1 MLYCSTDQTKQR
13 LMEHAQRDSI
23 SDMRLILSKECGDSV
38 EQIAQ
43 YLQKI
48 TYEKCGDTLAHVA
61 SRCGSL
67 KVLRFI
73 FKEVNCLTLLE
84 SQNHDGKRPLH
95 EAAQSSRLDVVQFL
109 IHQGCQIDP
118 LKRADWTPLML
129 ACTKNH
135 LEVVQTLVARGA
147 NTNLRNKDGWTPFHI
162 SCREGHVHIMS
173 CLLDMFPDA
182 WNTSSKNKRTPLH
195 TAGMCLCR
203 TRCKVKQECQV
214 KSLHGH
220 VQCVKLLLSRGCY
233 LPDVADNC
241 GTTPFMDAAQA
252 DQVAIM
258 DCLAEL
264 QKVGQ
269 HDVVKL
275 LIGLGAICNARDNK
289 GRTGPLTRPHSKFWL
304 YAGSCHVSSREPSG
318 SKIFEIGSLIA
329 KIKICQCREPII
341 SEGELH
347 CVARLS
353 LHSPCLA
360 STSEIS
366 LLCFPMP
373 DLEDRV
379 TYKSRAPPSIS
390 FFSLLFCHAAHF
402 C

>member
-1 MLYCSTDQTKQR
+1 MLYCSTDQTKR

-48 TYEKCGDTLAHVA
+48 TYEKSGDTLAHVA

-73 FKEVNCLTLLE
+73 CKEVNCLTLLE

-162 SCREGHVHIMS
+162 SCREGHVRIMS

-203 TRCKVKQECQV
+203 TCCKIKQECQV

-289 GRTGPLTRPHSKFWL
+289 GRTAFRVKACTAAQQTSATQTNQHTQSMLTAVDEASQATFQQHNHP
-304 YAGSCHVSSREPSG
+304 SR
-318 SKIFEIGSLIA
+318 FA
-329 KIKICQCREPII
+329 WQT
-341 SEGELH
+341 
-347 CVARLS
+347 LS
-353 LHSPCLA
+353 
-360 STSEIS
+360 
-366 LLCFPMP
+366 
-373 DLEDRV
+373 
-379 TYKSRAPPSIS
+379 
-390 FFSLLFCHAAHF
+390 
-402 C
+402 

>member
-38 EQIAQ
+38 GQIAQ

-162 SCREGHVHIMS
+162 SCREGHVHIMA

-195 TAGMCLCR
+195 TAA
-203 TRCKVKQECQV
+203 
-214 KSLHGH
+214 LHGH

-264 QKVGQ
+264 QKVDITKMDVLGNSSLHLAAQAGAISAIWSLIEKYALDVNSINSWGQTPLHLSAKVGQ

-353 LHSPCLA
+353 LHSP
-360 STSEIS
+360 
-366 LLCFPMP
+366 
-373 DLEDRV
+373 V
-379 TYKSRAPPSIS
+379 
-390 FFSLLFCHAAHF
+390 
-402 C
+402 

>member
-1 MLYCSTDQTKQR
+1 MLYCSPDQTKQR

-43 YLQKI
+43 YVQKI

-67 KVLRFI
+67 KVLR
-73 FKEVNCLTLLE
+73 
-84 SQNHDGKRPLH
+84 
-95 EAAQSSRLDVVQFL
+95 
-109 IHQGCQIDP
+109 
-118 LKRADWTPLML
+118 TPLML

-195 TAGMCLCR
+195 TAA
-203 TRCKVKQECQV
+203 
-214 KSLHGH
+214 LHGH

-264 QKVGQ
+264 QKVDITKMDVLGNSSLHLAAQAGAISAIWSLIEKYALDVNSINSWGQTPLHLSAKVGQ

-289 GRTGPLTRPHSKFWL
+289 GRTAYDLAKDNGHKSCSQLLQPHN
-304 YAGSCHVSSREPSG
+304 
-318 SKIFEIGSLIA
+318 
-329 KIKICQCREPII
+329 IKTQ
-341 SEGELH
+341 
-347 CVARLS
+347 
-353 LHSPCLA
+353 
-360 STSEIS
+360 
-366 LLCFPMP
+366 
-373 DLEDRV
+373 
-379 TYKSRAPPSIS
+379 
-390 FFSLLFCHAAHF
+390 
-402 C
+402 